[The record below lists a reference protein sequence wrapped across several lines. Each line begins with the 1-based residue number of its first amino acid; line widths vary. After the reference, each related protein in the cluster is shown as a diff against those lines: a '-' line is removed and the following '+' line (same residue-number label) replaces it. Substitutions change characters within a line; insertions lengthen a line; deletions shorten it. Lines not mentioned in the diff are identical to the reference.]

1 MNRPHDTT
9 ARRAMITAAII
20 AAAIATTATAPPR
33 LATAAA
39 LAVAPTHKP
48 NAPIVATYRPTIPED
63 AQLQITW
70 TIDAPAQL
78 VTVPPA
84 TVHVWAPPGLYSLSV
99 RGLWTKTRTV
109 TVEGK
114 PAQLLEGMGLLDD
127 RATFTVEA
135 TAPPAPQPPPQP
147 PTPPAPAKPAH
158 VSAVIIEETAKR
170 TPAQAAAMLDSGLQ
184 DWAKTRGH
192 QLYVFDKDLDPDKTA
207 DPGDPDKP
215 GAAAPPKAPDKFKPF
230 FQSARDKPL
239 PRLVIAETGATAVTV
254 DVPCPETAA
263 AIRDVI
269 QQHTA
274 P

>member
-1 MNRPHDTT
+1 MNRRPENPT
-9 ARRAMITAAII
+9 RRAMITAAII
-20 AAAIATTATAPPR
+20 AATIATTAAAPPR
-33 LATAAA
+33 PATAAA
-39 LAVAPTHKP
+39 LMIPPTHKQ

-70 TIDAPAQL
+70 TVDAPAQL

-84 TVHVWAPPGLYSLSV
+84 TVHVWAPPGLYSLSI

-135 TAPPAPQPPPQP
+135 TAPPTPQP
-147 PTPPAPAKPAH
+147 PTPPPTPPTPAKPAH
-158 VSAVIIEETAKR
+158 VSAVIIEETSKR
-170 TPAQAAAMLDSGLQ
+170 TPAQAAAIFDAGLQ

-192 QLYVFDKDLDPDKTA
+192 QVYVFDKDLDPDKPTETPDDPKTA
-207 DPGDPDKP
+207 S
-215 GAAAPPKAPDKFKPF
+215 AAPPKAPDKFKPF

-263 AIRDVI
+263 AIIDTI
-269 QQHTA
+269 KQNTA